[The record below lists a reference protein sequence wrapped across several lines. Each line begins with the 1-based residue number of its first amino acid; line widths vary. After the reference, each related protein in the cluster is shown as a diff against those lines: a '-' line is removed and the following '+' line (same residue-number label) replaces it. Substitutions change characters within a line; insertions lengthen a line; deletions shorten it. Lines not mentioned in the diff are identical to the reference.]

1 MDGEALALLMCASF
15 IGMLFVGVPVAIAL
29 LISGFA
35 FGYLGFGMTLFNLI
49 PLRIYGVATNY
60 TLLAVPLFVFMG
72 VMLERSRLA
81 EDLLDVI
88 GFLCGPLPGGM
99 GLAIVLVG
107 VLMGAATGIVGAT
120 VVTLGLLTLPVFLKR
135 NYSKPLACGVICSSG
150 TLGQIIP
157 PSLVLILLADIMAES
172 VGTIFAAA
180 MVPGLVLA
188 GIYLAYVFLFGMLR
202 PDLAPPIPKEER
214 ALKTRRQLVEDVFK
228 VVLPPIALI
237 LAVLGSIIGG
247 VAAPTEAASMGAA
260 GSLLIAALSRR
271 LDWPTLAGTLR
282 NTLNISAM
290 IYFILI
296 ASQAFSLAFRGLG
309 GDGLV
314 ESMFEA
320 VPGGT
325 TGALI
330 FMLVILFFLG
340 FFLEW
345 IEISY
350 IVMPLF
356 VPILQSAGVDMVWM
370 AILVGM
376 TLQTTF
382 LTPPVGWS
390 LFFLKGVAP
399 PSIKASH
406 IYVGVIPFVVLQ
418 MIAVVLV
425 FIYPEIALW
434 LPRAIG
440 W

>member
-1 MDGEALALLMCASF
+1 MEGETLALLMCASF
-15 IGMLFVGVPVAIAL
+15 IGLLFVGVPVAIAL
-29 LISGFA
+29 LISGFT
-35 FGYLGFGMTLFNLI
+35 FGFLGFGLTLFNLI

-72 VMLERSRLA
+72 VMLEQSRLA

-107 VLMGAATGIVGAT
+107 VLLGAATGIVGAT

-135 NYSKPLACGVICSSG
+135 NYSKPLACGVICASG

-180 MVPGLVLA
+180 MIPGLVLA
-188 GIYLAYVFLFGMLR
+188 GIYLVYVFVLGLLR
-202 PDLAPPIPKEER
+202 PELAPPIPKAER
-214 ALKTRRQLVEDVFK
+214 DLKTSRQLVVDVFK
-228 VVLPPIALI
+228 VVLPPIGLI

-247 VAAPTEAASMGAA
+247 IAAPTEAASMGAA
-260 GSLLIAALSRR
+260 GALLIAALGRR
-271 LDWPTLAGTLR
+271 LDWPTLVGTLR

-314 ESMFEA
+314 EAMFEA

-356 VPILQSAGVDMVWM
+356 VPIFRNAGIDMVWM
-370 AILVGM
+370 SILVGM

-399 PSIKASH
+399 PSITTRH
-406 IYVGVIPFVVLQ
+406 IYVGVAPFVTLQ
-418 MIAVVLV
+418 VVAVVLV
-425 FIYPEIALW
+425 FIYPDIALW